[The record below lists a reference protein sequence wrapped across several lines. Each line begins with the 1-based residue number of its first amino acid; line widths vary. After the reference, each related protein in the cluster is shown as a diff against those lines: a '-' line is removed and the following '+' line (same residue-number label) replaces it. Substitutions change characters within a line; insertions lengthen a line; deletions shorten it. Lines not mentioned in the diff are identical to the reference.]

1 MFPKSPIADDVEF
14 VHELQKHNVLTVPGR
29 GFGTPG
35 YFRVSYCVSHKTLE
49 GTSITVKGSGQNW
62 TVNGT
67 AKVIC
72 GNIPTANATVYLI
85 DTVLQ
90 PK

>member
-1 MFPKSPIADDVEF
+1 MFPKTPIDDDVEF

-49 GTSITVKGSGQNW
+49 GSLFGFRK
-62 TVNGT
+62 T
-67 AKVIC
+67 AEQ
-72 GNIPTANATVYLI
+72 YRLS
-85 DTVLQ
+85 
-90 PK
+90 